1 MDKVFIYCGALACA
15 SDPGLDGHGPEVE
28 SHLNGSPAVLL
39 GPEFYKRSRPHS
51 SRYLA
56 KAVHTDMAGST
67 QRGQQRF
74 AVAPGSPVV
83 DMRPRRRA
91 AAYNAAAL
99 VAAKN
104 SFPLAAEAPVR
115 TGRGTVAEAAQ
126 PSDRGNRATR
136 AEETTR
142 LHNRIRS
149 RSDAYRRKVLSVV
162 TSVRS
167 SAIAWAMS
175 LRSNGSLWTGGKS

>member
-1 MDKVFIYCGALACA
+1 M
-15 SDPGLDGHGPEVE
+15 
-28 SHLNGSPAVLL
+28 LL
-39 GPEFYKRSRPHS
+39 GPEFHKRSRPHS
-51 SRYLA
+51 GGYRA
-56 KAVHTDMAGST
+56 EPMHTDMAGST

-99 VAAKN
+99 IAAKN
-104 SFPLAAEAPVR
+104 SLPLAAEAPVR

-126 PSDRGNRATR
+126 PGDRGDRAAR
-136 AEETTR
+136 AKETSR

-167 SAIAWAMS
+167 SAIA
-175 LRSNGSLWTGGKS
+175 